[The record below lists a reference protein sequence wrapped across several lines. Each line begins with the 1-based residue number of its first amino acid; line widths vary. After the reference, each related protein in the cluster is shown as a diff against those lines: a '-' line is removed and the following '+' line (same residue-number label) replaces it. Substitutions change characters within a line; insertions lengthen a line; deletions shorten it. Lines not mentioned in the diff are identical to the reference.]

1 MGKSTHCTKVKV
13 CMLKYALPL
22 DIEYFPEIGVRLES
36 RGQAVTALC
45 GQAGRAMRSVRA
57 CAPQSHQA
65 MSSLDDR
72 GRLNKNKFVLNV
84 RMQPSFRWLFV
95 KRCSVVIEVQ
105 QIAIARCSLHTLLVN
120 G

>member
-1 MGKSTHCTKVKV
+1 VVRQSLRFVVRQEGQCGV
-13 CMLKYALPL
+13 Y
-22 DIEYFPEIGVRLES
+22 EIVIS
-36 RGQAVTALC
+36 C
-45 GQAGRAMRSVRA
+45 VRA

>member
-45 GQAGRAMRSVRA
+45 GQAGRAMRSVRDSYILCTSLCSPEPPGYVVA
-57 CAPQSHQA
+57 RRPGEAQQEQVCAERA
-65 MSSLDDR
+65 DAT
-72 GRLNKNKFVLNV
+72 KF
-84 RMQPSFRWLFV
+84 
-95 KRCSVVIEVQ
+95 
-105 QIAIARCSLHTLLVN
+105 
-120 G
+120 